1 MKLSSTTRLTFVIL
15 VMMLGA
21 GILSGFFGF
30 TLGHEALKSVSQ
42 PHINPIKKL
51 TKSQPSDQPKG
62 FTIVKEREILVKVY
76 DRIHGQ
82 TEAAEDK
89 PQPAEPEEKGSVF
102 PLKAEDSGVVLE
114 VLKAN
119 KDQDSLLLDIS
130 LRNNGS
136 EAVRF
141 LYSFLEVRS
150 QEQPLGAITDG
161 LPGEIPATGKDFLG
175 TVTVPLS
182 LLDDA
187 QEISLKLTDYP
198 KQNLQLEIPKIPVA
212 R

>member
-1 MKLSSTTRLTFVIL
+1 M
-15 VMMLGA
+15 
-21 GILSGFFGF
+21 SGFLGF

-51 TKSQPSDQPKG
+51 TGSQPSDEPKG

-82 TEAAEDK
+82 KTEAAEDK
-89 PQPAEPEEKGSVF
+89 PQKTSSEPDEQKASAF
-102 PLKAEDSGVVLE
+102 PLKTEDGGVVLE

-130 LRNNGS
+130 LKNNGS
-136 EAVRF
+136 APVRF
-141 LYSFLEVRS
+141 LYSFLEVKNDRD
-150 QEQPLGAITDG
+150 QPLGAITDG
-161 LPGEIPATGKDFLG
+161 LPGEIPASGKEFLG
-175 TVTVPLS
+175 TVSIPLS

-187 QEISLKLTDYP
+187 QEISLELTDYP
-198 KQNLQLEIPKIPVA
+198 DQKLQLEIPKVPVS

>member
-1 MKLSSTTRLTFVIL
+1 M
-15 VMMLGA
+15 
-21 GILSGFFGF
+21 SGFLGF

-51 TKSQPSDQPKG
+51 TGTQESDQPKG

-82 TEAAEDK
+82 KTEAAEEQ
-89 PQPAEPEEKGSVF
+89 PQKTSSEPDEKKASVF
-102 PLKAEDSGVVLE
+102 PLKTEDGGVVLE

-130 LRNNGS
+130 LKNNGS
-136 EAVRF
+136 NPVRF
-141 LYSFLEVRS
+141 LYSFLEVKND
-150 QEQPLGAITDG
+150 QNQPLGAITDG
-161 LPGEIPATGKDFLG
+161 LPGEIPASGKDFLG
-175 TVTVPLS
+175 TVSVPLS
-182 LLDDA
+182 LLDNA
-187 QEISLKLTDYP
+187 QEISLELTDYP
-198 KQNLQLEIPKIPVA
+198 DQKLQLEIPKIPVA